1 MYDDLNVFY
10 QIMSRPQNNKAM
22 KRFVTIRAR
31 DHLDVRSAVVEIR
44 IMVCLDI
51 ITSSVIIRR
60 PQPYTRSAASVAAES
75 IEELPAKKT
84 CPTAAAKHESC
95 TTENPLGYHTSCMI
109 VQRLTGWPRS
119 TTHGMA
125 CKSRP
130 NSGVFSAFFLAIRG
144 PGGASSADFRSKHL
158 TQLFMIHDLIDMQY
172 MQGGTAECGVHR
184 RRWRVR
190 SKEDYRPEQRL
201 APKQPPKPNHPGHI
215 GAV

>member
-1 MYDDLNVFY
+1 
-10 QIMSRPQNNKAM
+10 M

-75 IEELPAKKT
+75 IEELPAKKRAQLPQPNT
-84 CPTAAAKHESC
+84 RVGTWNI
-95 TTENPLGYHTSCMI
+95 ENPLGYHKSCMI

-125 CKSRP
+125 CKSRW
-130 NSGVFSAFFLAIRG
+130 NSGVFFAFFLAIRG
-144 PGGASSADFRSKHL
+144 PGRGSSADFRSKHL